1 MELHLD
7 YWLEKNLKSRVQGC
21 LEMLSTDQIYIE
33 AVRNIFEI
41 LPHPISCYKVSTEI
55 SAYYSSSCRWSPTKW
70 LKRAWCS
77 LWFSS
82 CSLHHHWVNH
92 LQHQTTPITNHPSQ
106 KLLQNTQ
113 PSSPVSVMQLWPQNL
128 HFHRHQC
135 LETWHILKL
144 LLPLPVLLIVTLGKI
159 SLCECEKFQST
170 LTTSEKATDRE
181 LKRIVAMAAYLLST
195 KVASAAQ
202 EAVPSKPQRTKYDRL
217 RYPNKG
223 IPSLHSK
230 IPKPLHHQ
238 LLGYMPLGP
247 PFQSSRFDKGADQAM
262 NVRTDGAV
270 RTKVQAQSVLDH
282 SWSSQSS
289 KQSVDGL
296 DRHISLSFCKAHSDK
311 SRSLMDTESLHRT
324 FYLMKP

>member
-1 MELHLD
+1 
-7 YWLEKNLKSRVQGC
+7 
-21 LEMLSTDQIYIE
+21 
-33 AVRNIFEI
+33 
-41 LPHPISCYKVSTEI
+41 
-55 SAYYSSSCRWSPTKW
+55 
-70 LKRAWCS
+70 
-77 LWFSS
+77 
-82 CSLHHHWVNH
+82 
-92 LQHQTTPITNHPSQ
+92 
-106 KLLQNTQ
+106 
-113 PSSPVSVMQLWPQNL
+113 
-128 HFHRHQC
+128 
-135 LETWHILKL
+135 LKL

-247 PFQSSRFDKGADQAM
+247 PFQSSRLDKGADQAM

-296 DRHISLSFCKAHSDK
+296 DRHISLCFCTVHSDK
-311 SRSLMDTESLHRT
+311 SRSLMDTE
-324 FYLMKP
+324 